1 VNKATAGF
9 AYFKSRALAATLAG
23 AALALAA
30 GIARPASAADAAA
43 SATTEKLQEVVVT
56 GSLIPQVQQETAQ
69 PVATITAEDIQQ
81 KGFASVADALQH
93 SSFATGAIQGPQ
105 FVNGFTPGAQTL
117 SLFGLSPSYTKF
129 LIDGRPIADYPALYN
144 GTDIITSISGI
155 PTVLIDKIDIL
166 PGGQSSI
173 YGSDAIAGVVNINL
187 RKKMDGPEA
196 DIRYGWT
203 KDGGGNQL
211 RFGLADGFSAGNFSG
226 IVGGQYEKIDP
237 IWGYQRPKTDQYFN
251 GNANFPAV
259 AERDWLVIGNPY
271 DFSNTNY
278 QFLDPNQNCA
288 NVAGQFGGTTGVQS
302 RPGRSPA
309 GDGGPGFYC
318 GTYRAGFYTIGNG
331 QENTQGYLHLA
342 YDINPSIQI
351 FADLLLS
358 HEVTRFNTGSRFYGS
373 SDLNTDPLYYF
384 EDPTHAPG
392 QYLNLQAIFS
402 PEEVG
407 DLGKQDNK
415 NTTNSTRGTFGLQG
429 GIGAS
434 NWKYIADFTFTEN
447 KLTEAT
453 YIAFTDKIESFF
465 LNMAGPQQGIGPG
478 GQPAYDFNWAQYYSP
493 ITPAQ
498 YASFTGYAYSH
509 SNTQDGLGRVQ
520 LTNSRLFALPGG
532 DAGIALVAEGG
543 RQSWEYDP
551 DPNFL
556 DGGAYLY
563 TAVAG
568 GGHRTR
574 YAGTGELRLPVLE
587 QVTIDLSG
595 RYDDYKYD
603 GGSFNKFT
611 YNLGLEYRPVKT
623 LLVRGR
629 YGTAFKAPTL
639 SDQFQGQSGFFT
651 NSAND
656 YYWCDT
662 HGFKGNYQ
670 ACPQG
675 GLSFFGTTEGN
686 PTLKPINATV
696 WDAGFVW
703 SPVERSQF
711 GIDYLHW
718 HINDEVAQ
726 QDDDQLLRTESACLQ
741 GQLDPTTPTCV
752 AAISQVHRNPVT
764 DLIDQIDTP
773 KQNLSEENLDVLL
786 FTLNYGWSMG
796 GRGNMVFE
804 SSYTHV
810 LKHNFVRFPG
820 DPQINYLTSPFYST
834 EFQDKANAALTW
846 NYEKLSTTVY
856 GEYYGNTPNN
866 QATLDVSGYAQP
878 NAGKLGSWVI
888 ANWSASYEVLNG
900 LTMSVNVNNVFNKQP
915 PLDPTWTGL
924 DNQPFNIFNYN
935 NYGREYFIGANYK
948 FGK

>member
-1 VNKATAGF
+1 MKNAITGL
-9 AYFKSRALAATLAG
+9 AYLRSRALAATLAG
-23 AALALAA
+23 SFVALCAVAA
-30 GIARPASAADAAA
+30 GPASAADATAT
-43 SATTEKLQEVVVT
+43 ATTDKLQEVVVT
-56 GSLIPQVQQETAQ
+56 GSLIPQVQKETAQ
-69 PVATITAEDIQQ
+69 PVATITPEDIQQ
-81 KGFASVADALQH
+81 KGFSSVADALQH
-93 SSFATGAIQGPQ
+93 SSFATGAVQGPQ
-105 FVNGFTPGAQTL
+105 FVNGFTPGAETL
-117 SLFGLSPSYTKF
+117 SLFGLSPSYTKY

-155 PTVLIDKIDIL
+155 PTVLIDHIDVL

-187 RKKMDGPEA
+187 LKKMDGPIA
-196 DIRYGWT
+196 DVRYGWT

-211 RFGLADGFSAGNFSG
+211 RFGLADGWSAGKFSG
-226 IVGGQYEKIDP
+226 VIGGQYEKIDP
-237 IWGYQRPKTDQYFN
+237 IWGYQRPMTSQYFA
-251 GNANFPAV
+251 GNANSPQT

-278 QFLDPNQNCA
+278 QFLDPANCG
-288 NVAGQFGGTTGVQS
+288 NLAGQFGGTVAKDP
-302 RPGRSPA
+302 RAGRSPA
-309 GDGGPGFYC
+309 GDGGPGYYC

-331 QENTQGYLHLA
+331 QENTQGYMHLA
-342 YDINPSIQI
+342 YDINSSIQI
-351 FADLLLS
+351 FADALLS
-358 HEVTRFNTGSRFYGS
+358 HEVVRFNTGSRFYGS
-373 SDLNTDPLYYF
+373 SDSSASPLYYF
-384 EDPTHAPG
+384 EDPTAAPG
-392 QYLNLQAIFS
+392 QYLNLQRIFS

-407 DLGKQDNK
+407 DLSGQDNK
-415 NTTNSTRGTFGLQG
+415 NTTNSERVTGGLQG
-429 GIGAS
+429 GFGAS
-434 NWKYIADFTFTEN
+434 NWKYTADFTYTEN

-453 YIAFTDKIESFF
+453 YIAFTDKIENFF
-465 LNMAGPQQGIGPG
+465 LTNFAGPQQGFGPG
-478 GQPAYDFNWAQYYSP
+478 GQPAYNFNWPAYYNP

-498 YASFTGYAYSH
+498 YASFTGYAFSR
-509 SNTQDGLGRVQ
+509 SNTEDSLGRVQ
-520 LTNSRLFALPGG
+520 LTNSRLFPLPGG
-532 DAGIALVAEGG
+532 DAGLALVAEGG
-543 RQSWEYDP
+543 RQSWQYVP

-568 GGHRTR
+568 DGHRTR

-587 QVTIDLSG
+587 QVTIDMSG

-611 YNLGLEYRPVKT
+611 YNIGLEYRPVKT
-623 LLVRGR
+623 LLLRGR

-651 NSAND
+651 GSAND

-662 HGFKGNYQ
+662 HGFKNNYQ

-675 GLSFFGTTEGN
+675 GQSFFGTTEGN
-686 PTLKPINATV
+686 PALKPINATV
-696 WDAGFVW
+696 WDAGLVW
-703 SPVERSQF
+703 SPVERSSF

-718 HINDEVAQ
+718 HINNEVAQ

-741 GQLDPTTPTCV
+741 GQLDPTSPTCV
-752 AAISQVHRNPVT
+752 AAISQVHRDPTT
-764 DLIDQIDTP
+764 DLITQIDTP

-796 GRGNMVFE
+796 GFGNMVMDG
-804 SSYTHV
+804 SYTHV

-820 DPQINYLTSPFYST
+820 DPQIDYLTSPFYST
-834 EFQDKANAALTW
+834 EFQDKANLALTW
-846 NYEKLSTTVY
+846 NYQKFSTTVY

-878 NAGKLGSWVI
+878 NAGKLGAWFV
-888 ANWSASYEVLNG
+888 ANWSASYEVLSG
-900 LTMSVNVNNVFNKQP
+900 LTVSVNVNNVFNKQP
-915 PLDPTWTGL
+915 PFDPTYTGI
-924 DNQPFNIFNYN
+924 DNQPYNFLNYN
-935 NYGREYFIGANYK
+935 VYGRSYFIGANYK